1 MACTHTQINVQK
13 THTHRCH
20 RSPAIKRSLPAPRG
34 SGCVSGPWQTNSCW
48 THRSRFS
55 PTVDRSSYLWET
67 SISPSWYRSAN
78 PVVGERRVCLPET
91 RHQNTPRHIIMWLFC
106 RQWSGTV
113 IWLQLHRK
121 KTSSICSVLMHG
133 WLLHLFAFY
142 FSLWLGVS
150 LVFYSCGWHWR
161 MIFESRAMYRDEQ
174 HVLSLNWNLITLM
187 SLKKKTLV
195 FCGIEKKLPYRK
207 SKLLMDEHVFHI
219 I

>member
-1 MACTHTQINVQK
+1 M
-13 THTHRCH
+13 HRCH
-20 RSPAIKRSLPAPRG
+20 RSPAIKCSMPAPRG

-67 SISPSWYRSAN
+67 SISPSWYRSPKSLSTWDKA
-78 PVVGERRVCLPET
+78 PKHPSTHHHVTLLQAVERHCHLAIATQE
-91 RHQNTPRHIIMWLFC
+91 
-106 RQWSGTV
+106 
-113 IWLQLHRK
+113 

-150 LVFYSCGWHWR
+150 LVFYSCGWHWG
-161 MIFESRAMYRDEQ
+161 MIFESRVMYRDEQ
-174 HVLSLNWNLITLM
+174 HVLSLNGNLINLM
-187 SLKKKTLV
+187 SLKNTIV
-195 FCGIEKKLPYRK
+195 FCGIEKKLSYRK
-207 SKLLMDEHVFHI
+207 FKLLMDEHNVFHI